1 MSSKENDDKGT
12 EHPSSVTLRV
22 QKAKKRDIGRNII
35 RIDPKTME
43 KLSIQTGDVIEVVG
57 KKQSAGI
64 AWPSYPQDN
73 GLGIVRVDSRLQKNT
88 GTRID
93 DTLEIRKVKTE
104 VAQNVVLAPS
114 SVKIRNNPRF
124 ESFVKRKLN
133 NYPITVDD
141 FIFISIGISREITFK
156 VISMRPNEVCQI
168 KQETVLNISD
178 KSSFYPI
185 EISN

>member
-1 MSSKENDDKGT
+1 MSSKGNNSKEKDDDM
-12 EHPSSVTLRV
+12 PSVTLRV

-43 KLSIQTGDVIEVVG
+43 KLKIQTGDVIAVNG
-57 KKQSAGI
+57 KKESAGI

-73 GLGIVRVDSRLQKNT
+73 GLGIVRVDSRLQKNS

-93 DTLEIRKVKTE
+93 DTIEIRKVKAE

-114 SVKIRNNPRF
+114 NFPIKNNPRF

-133 NYPITVDD
+133 NYPITIDD
-141 FIFISIGISREITFK
+141 YIFISIGISREITFK
-156 VISMRPNEVCQI
+156 VISMRPNGVCII
-168 KQETVLNISD
+168 KQDTILNISD
-178 KSSFYPI
+178 RI
-185 EISN
+185 TEEAETGI